1 LKRRAPRLPLSA
13 GPIFYDPSGRRW
25 RRILNSFLALLMVG
39 ALSLVWILPGTT
51 APLWKA
57 ETNQSQDYPRQLLNS
72 GDLEDIPWLGQDVGF
87 AIDRIALVERTGGKV
102 FLKDPF
108 STTMFRQVTSQDEL
122 DLIGN
127 HPYVLDSYGEP
138 ADHTLMLTFD
148 DGPDPTFTPQ
158 VLDLLSRE
166 HVPATFF
173 TLGDNIVK
181 NPDVFK
187 RLIREGHMV
196 GNHTMS
202 HINFWDHDDAFN
214 REQIIGT
221 DRVMRATDG
230 YGSRLFRIPT
240 GDPEN
245 NALALLQA
253 QQLGYMHINMDLD
266 TRDWDHSPGA
276 AIATPSLD
284 GKGHIVLVHDGGG
297 DRSAT
302 IEMLKAF
309 IPQAK
314 AQGYKFTTV
323 QPLLPKEFVPEHSVG
338 ATVDDHLT
346 LATFTSTLV
355 TPNVLI
361 GWLFW
366 FGVGSLT
373 LLTFLYVV
381 LALISNRRQ
390 KKRAWE
396 SIPDADWP
404 FVSVVLPVY
413 NEEPVVSRTLDALR
427 ASDYTNFEVVA
438 INDGSTDG
446 TAAVLNDYAKD
457 WAQLRVIHQPNA
469 GKSAASNN
477 GITNSLGEV
486 VITLDGD
493 TLFEKQTIKAF
504 ARHFV
509 AQPNGPKAKPIGAVA
524 GHVKV
529 GNRRNILTAWQSLEY
544 LSGICVTRM
553 AEGLMGAISICPG
566 ACAAWRREALVQAGG
581 YSHDTLAEDADLT
594 LSLQRLGY
602 SIVQENEAVAWTE
615 APMTVR
621 GLFKQRLRWT
631 YGNIQT
637 LYKHRGMLL
646 NPRYGALGMLTM
658 PYALLSVLV
667 PLVFMPMTL
676 IVAAVSLSKGE
687 WQAITAFAVF
697 VALTHMIISLVAV
710 RMVREDPRH
719 LLMVPIYRLI
729 YEPLRAYVL
738 VGSLIQALRGRA
750 VGWYKPERTNTVTA
764 PASTA
769 DTAQEEVD
777 SSRQPETV
785 VH

>member
-1 LKRRAPRLPLSA
+1 
-13 GPIFYDPSGRRW
+13 
-25 RRILNSFLALLMVG
+25 MVVG
-39 ALSLVWILPGTT
+39 ALSLVWILPGAT

-87 AIDRIALVERTGGKV
+87 AIDRIALVQRTGGKV

-108 STTMFRQVTSQDEL
+108 STTIFRQVTSQDEL

-127 HPYVLDSYGEP
+127 RPYVLDSYGEP

-266 TRDWDHSPGA
+266 TRDWDHPPGE

-297 DRSAT
+297 DRSST

-323 QPLLPKEFVPEHSVG
+323 QPLLPQEYVPERSVG

-381 LALISNRRQ
+381 LALISNRRM
-390 KKRAWE
+390 KKRSWDTVPE
-396 SIPDADWP
+396 SDWP
-404 FVSVVLPVY
+404 SVSVVLPVY
-413 NEEPVVSRTLDALR
+413 NEEPVVAKTLDALR
-427 ASDYTNFEVVA
+427 ASDYVNFEVVA
-438 INDGSTDG
+438 VNDGSTDG
-446 TAAVLNDYAKD
+446 TAEVLNGYAKN
-457 WAQLRVIHQPNA
+457 WTQLRVIHQPNA

-486 VITLDGD
+486 VVTLDGD

-509 AQPNGPKAKPIGAVA
+509 AQSKGKPVGAVA

-646 NPRYGALGMLTM
+646 NPRYGALGLLTM

-687 WQAITAFAVF
+687 WQAIAVFAVF
-697 VALTHMIISLVAV
+697 VAATHMIISLVAV
-710 RMVREDPRH
+710 IMVREDPRH
-719 LLMVPIYRLI
+719 LFIVPIYRLI

-738 VGSLIQALRGRA
+738 VGSLLQALRGRA
-750 VGWYKPERTNTVTA
+750 VGWYKPERTNTVNA

-769 DTAQEEVD
+769 DTAEEEVD
-777 SSRQPETV
+777 SSQQPQEV